1 MPNAYSGLIKYCQV
15 AKKEAYGESKLICLA
30 LSSQYPL
37 IGIGI
42 PRKLTVPTT
51 LLSTM
56 ESMVSI
62 PLIMDLPNRSI
73 NPHTDGKGILT
84 LAVFGI
90 FKINLSLIILCMD

>member
-1 MPNAYSGLIKYCQV
+1 MPNAYSGLINYCQV

-62 PLIMDLPNRSI
+62 PLIMDLPAIEASI
-73 NPHTDGKGILT
+73 PIRMERGY
-84 LAVFGI
+84 
-90 FKINLSLIILCMD
+90 